1 MIRYRF
7 FSLLLLFLTACLG
20 DAEKTISTDQQ
31 VEGTEIFR
39 ITQSLEES
47 LLFALQNF
55 EYYKTVVPET
65 LPGCPEVTVN
75 DADRFVS
82 LVFSANSACTNN
94 ANTPRTG
101 RILLQYITRS
111 VLESSVVLTYDNY
124 FFKGNAIE
132 GLREFRRV
140 ASVANPNRRTE
151 IFENLIIRN
160 EKNSS
165 SRLNGSFIHQVTLQ
179 NSNLTQF
186 SSGGTIEGRNIAGRA
201 IKMTQGILKNYEVA
215 CILTGTL
222 MPRQGSE
229 SWGISHGAGQ
239 IFTHNLSY
247 TGESPC
253 KSTATLKLQD
263 GRVMLVDSP

>member
-1 MIRYRF
+1 MTRHSF
-7 FSLLLLFLTACLG
+7 LLLLTFLLTACLG
-20 DAEKTISTDQQ
+20 DAEKNISTDQQ

-47 LLFALQNF
+47 LFFALQSF
-55 EYYKTVVPET
+55 EYYKTVAPET
-65 LPGCPEVTVN
+65 LPGCPAVTVN
-75 DADRFVS
+75 DANRSIS
-82 LVFSANSACTNN
+82 LVFSANSTCTNN

-132 GLREFRRV
+132 GLREFRRLTSIV
-140 ASVANPNRRTE
+140 NPNRRTE

-165 SRLNGSFIHQVTLQ
+165 SRLNGSFVHQVTFQ
-179 NSNLTQF
+179 NTNLTQF

-201 IKMTQGILKNYEVA
+201 IKMTQGTLKNYEVA
-215 CILTGTL
+215 CILAGTL
-222 MPRQGSE
+222 MPKQGSE
-229 SWGISHGAGQ
+229 SWEIAHSAGQ
-239 IFTHNLSY
+239 LFTHNLSY
-247 TGESPC
+247 TGENPC
-253 KSTATLKLQD
+253 RSTATLKLQD
-263 GRVMLVDSP
+263 GRVMVVQSP